1 MCFTVSRD
9 PQVAGD
15 MALNIVIEEGEFD
28 VTKVEH
34 LKWVSTKI
42 NSFCKM
48 VGFLIVK
55 HEA

>member
-15 MALNIVIEEGEFD
+15 MALNTVIEEGEFD